1 MGRDLVGREALEMSS
16 KHAKNYQ
23 KFVDKL
29 IPQSK
34 RGLLEN
40 EVEEHHQLEIAAD
53 IVNWEVNLVGP
64 LGTTGS
70 EIKTFKS
77 NHTEEELRKL
87 EAMNEV
93 SQL

>member
-1 MGRDLVGREALEMSS
+1 MSS

-23 KFVDKL
+23 KFLDKL

-34 RGLLEN
+34 HGLLEDT
-40 EVEEHHQLEIAAD
+40 VEEQQHQLDIAAD

-64 LGTTGS
+64 LGITGS
-70 EIKTFKS
+70 EIKTIKS

-87 EAMNEV
+87 EDTMKCH
-93 SQL
+93 SYS